1 MIVREE
7 TMSSEIVYNGKIV
20 NLRIDTVELPK
31 QRYSKREIVEHPGG
45 VGIIALTEENEVIMV
60 RQFRKPIEDCVLE
73 IPAGKLDNG
82 EDPKKCAI
90 RELKEETGYEAE
102 NMEFLLDFYS
112 SPGFTDE
119 KIHIYFAT
127 GLKNGKAQPDENEYI
142 EIEKYKIEDL
152 VQMIKDNEIHDAKS
166 IISIL
171 YVDKLL

>member
-7 TMSSEIVYNGKIV
+7 TMSSEMVYNGKIV
-20 NLRIDTVELPK
+20 NLRVDTVELPK

-73 IPAGKLDNG
+73 IPAGKLDAG
-82 EDPKKCAI
+82 EDPKMCAI

-102 NMEFLLDFYS
+102 NMEFLVDFYS

-127 GLKNGKAQPDENEYI
+127 GLKNGKAEPDENEYI
-142 EIEKYKIEDL
+142 DIEKYKIEEL
-152 VQMIKDNEIHDAKS
+152 VQMIKDNDINDAKS

>member
-73 IPAGKLDNG
+73 IPAGKLDAG
-82 EDPKKCAI
+82 EDPKTCAI

-102 NMEFLLDFYS
+102 NMEFLVDFYS

-127 GLKNGKAQPDENEYI
+127 GLKNGKAEPDENEYI
-142 EIEKYKIEDL
+142 DIEKYKMEDL
-152 VQMIKDNEIHDAKS
+152 VQMIKDNEINDAKS

>member
-60 RQFRKPIEDCVLE
+60 RQFRKPIEDSVLE
-73 IPAGKLDNG
+73 IPAGKLDDN
-82 EDPKKCAI
+82 EDPKVCAV

-127 GLKNGKAQPDENEYI
+127 GLKGGKAEPDENEYI
-142 EIEKYKIEDL
+142 DIEKYKIEDL

>member
-7 TMSSEIVYNGKIV
+7 TMSSEMVYNGKIV
-20 NLRIDTVELPK
+20 NLRVDTVELPK

-73 IPAGKLDNG
+73 IPAGKLDAG
-82 EDPKKCAI
+82 EDPKMCAI

-102 NMEFLLDFYS
+102 NMEFQVDFYS

-127 GLKNGKAQPDENEYI
+127 GLKNGKAEPDENEYI
-142 EIEKYKIEDL
+142 DIEKYKIEEL
-152 VQMIKDNEIHDAKS
+152 VQMIKDNDINDAKS

>member
-7 TMSSEIVYNGKIV
+7 TMSSEMVYNGKIV
-20 NLRIDTVELPK
+20 NLRVDTVELPK

-73 IPAGKLDNG
+73 IPAGKLDAG
-82 EDPKKCAI
+82 EDPKTCAI

-102 NMEFLLDFYS
+102 NMEFLVDFYS

-127 GLKNGKAQPDENEYI
+127 GLKNGKAEPDENEYI
-142 EIEKYKIEDL
+142 DIEKYKMEDL
-152 VQMIKDNEIHDAKS
+152 VQMIKDNEINDAKS